1 MTDAEQVEYLNNLI
15 IDIRRQLNNSI
26 KIAHG
31 RKEKITTM
39 RKTIWELHEQIRA
52 LNGETQ
58 TLTHEEES

>member
-31 RKEKITTM
+31 RKEKIKKM

-52 LNGETQ
+52 LTGETKL
-58 TLTHEEES
+58 LTQEE